1 MKSSWPRS
9 LERFKF
15 DHHAIEELVRE
26 IPGSYKGLDSRALY
40 TSREDFLAIFS
51 HPLVTGTLVD
61 LGCGT
66 GEGCLL
72 YHALYPD
79 RTSIGVDF
87 EESRINA
94 GLQFK
99 EKLGLLGV
107 TLKYQDLLVAPVPEG
122 NTYFLYFPTGMVL
135 DRVLD
140 ELYRSYHPF
149 RLVAVESHGDVLPRL
164 MKENWLK
171 VVGEVPLT
179 SERYHPNAL
188 IFERQMVERAFDLVP
203 HTISFQEKFLLIEE
217 DTYSWLGESQG
228 LEWTEGERYELIL
241 PPRTI
246 QWNQVKDILSFD
258 EVDVRFRR
266 ALLIRRLGEVTV
278 KTPSGEFTGHIR
290 KIIVGPTFHLE
301 ISSGEKVEWNH
312 IVTITQGSTL
322 CYDSSS
328 V

>member
-1 MKSSWPRS
+1 MKSSWLRS

-15 DHHAIEELVRE
+15 NHNAIEELVSKTT
-26 IPGSYKGLDSRALY
+26 GSYKGLDSRALY
-40 TSREDFLAIFS
+40 TSQEDFLAIFS

-72 YHALYPD
+72 YHSLYPD

-87 EESRINA
+87 EESRIDA

-99 EKLGLLGV
+99 EKLGLHGV
-107 TLKYQDLLVAPVPEG
+107 TLKHQDLLVAPVPEG

-140 ELYRSYHPF
+140 ELYRSNRPF
-149 RLVAVESHGDVLPRL
+149 RLVAIESHGDLLPRL

-179 SERYHPNAL
+179 SERHHPFAL
-188 IFERQMVERAFDLVP
+188 IFERQMVERSPELLP
-203 HTISFQEKFLLIEE
+203 HIISFVEKFLLIEE
-217 DTYSWLGESQG
+217 GTYSWLGESQG
-228 LEWTEGERYELIL
+228 LEWTEGERYELII

-246 QWNQVKDILSFD
+246 QWHQVKDILSFD
-258 EVDVRFRR
+258 EVDVRFQR
-266 ALLIRRLGEVTV
+266 ALMMRRLGEVTV
-278 KTPSGEFTGHIR
+278 KTPSGDFTGHIR
-290 KIIVGPTFHLE
+290 KIIVSPTFHLE

-312 IVTITQGSTL
+312 IVTITQGSIL